1 MSYMFDL
8 LLLAMGAYVLFAG
21 VTGKGKLYA
30 TENVKK
36 GMEEAFRKAMRKIYL
51 ALGIVMVLNSV
62 FSLLMSW
69 LYTAQLTEATDTAA
83 ATVEY
88 VLNVADLGFWSFLTP
103 TVLMTLTY
111 VCMGLIVALIV
122 LMVIKLRKFTDRKA
136 PQAASAQQ
144 GRQAGHILPVDA
156 FEFDEPEEP
165 AVTDADAGEV
175 ENDVPRAD

>member
-21 VTGKGKLYA
+21 ITGKGRLYA

-36 GMEEAFRKAMRKIYL
+36 GMEEAFRKTMRKIYL

-62 FSLLMSW
+62 FSLLMTQ
-69 LYTAQLTEATDTAA
+69 LYTTQLTEATDTAA

-88 VLNVADLGFWSFLTP
+88 VPKVADMGFWRFLTP
-103 TVLMTLTY
+103 TVLLTLTY

-122 LMVIKLRKFTDRKA
+122 LMVIKLRKFTDRTA
-136 PQAASAQQ
+136 PRSSATQQ
-144 GRQAGHILPVDA
+144 GRQAGHVLPVDA

-165 AVTDADAGEV
+165 ASDRKPETPDA
-175 ENDVPRAD
+175 N